1 MTKKN
6 MDILAGIG
14 FFAFAGLLFIAAGF
28 MPTREGG
35 IPALNTGFYPRLL
48 SIILAVLSVLM
59 IIEAI
64 RKQYVQKDVE
74 AWWTTKAAF
83 SLFAVTLI
91 LLVLYPFIMKFL
103 GFATASLI
111 FITTLTWM
119 LSDKAHRR
127 PLVIGGISLALTV
140 IVYIIF
146 KMVLAIPFP
155 QGMLI

>member
-1 MTKKN
+1 
-6 MDILAGIG
+6 
-14 FFAFAGLLFIAAGF
+14 
-28 MPTREGG
+28 
-35 IPALNTGFYPRLL
+35 
-48 SIILAVLSVLM
+48 M

-83 SLFAVTLI
+83 SLFAVTLV
-91 LLVLYPFIMKFL
+91 LLVLYPFIMKLL

-119 LSDKAHRR
+119 LSEKAHRR
-127 PLVIGGISLALTV
+127 PLVIGGGISLALTV

-146 KMVLAIPFP
+146 KMILAIPPFP